1 MSDCTHGYGCVVS
14 SISEKRTAC
23 NRHIRERERNL
34 EGNEKSVKPEQ
45 RHMTYNKKLAK
56 ARQQKSTACTLC
68 HHLLLDCILYD
79 SVEKCKAP

>member
-1 MSDCTHGYGCVVS
+1 MQ
-14 SISEKRTAC
+14 
-23 NRHIRERERNL
+23 
-34 EGNEKSVKPEQ
+34 GNEKSVKPEQ
-45 RHMTYNKKLAK
+45 RHVTYNKKLAK